1 MAVKLRV
8 KPNNILYLDI
18 HFYDTVL
25 EKYSRHKPSLG
36 IDDTPQNRKMVERE
50 IIPSIKREI
59 SLGTYRPKEKK
70 QLVKS
75 KLISEYGKQSFQ
87 RHVKERRPHVKN
99 AYEKHFENHIIP
111 DFGNR
116 LIDSLSP
123 LELLDW
129 QNKKLE
135 KYKASTVRKY
145 RSILYSVFT
154 DAVLEGIL
162 PDNPFDRVP
171 RPSDIDEFDF
181 EDEEDTQLRP
191 FSLNEIHSL
200 IDKAKGY
207 MKNFIGIMAFT
218 GMRPGEIVSLEWK
231 DINFEDSLISIKRT
245 TVYGRVGPVKTKSS
259 KRSIEMLPLVKEYFL
274 KQKDLTFGNP
284 YDRVFL
290 SSFHK
295 PFYSHD
301 IISSRFKDLLIEGDP
316 RYLYNLRHSFASLMI
331 SEGEDVLWVSRML
344 GHKSLDITLKTY
356 SKAYSI
362 MQDKI
367 GVKVR
372 AKFLQKRP

>member
-1 MAVKLRV
+1 
-8 KPNNILYLDI
+8 
-18 HFYDTVL
+18 
-25 EKYSRHKPSLG
+25 
-36 IDDTPQNRKMVERE
+36 
-50 IIPSIKREI
+50 
-59 SLGTYRPKEKK
+59 
-70 QLVKS
+70 
-75 KLISEYGKQSFQ
+75 
-87 RHVKERRPHVKN
+87 
-99 AYEKHFENHIIP
+99 
-111 DFGNR
+111 
-116 LIDSLSP
+116 
-123 LELLDW
+123 
-129 QNKKLE
+129 
-135 KYKASTVRKY
+135 
-145 RSILYSVFT
+145 
-154 DAVLEGIL
+154 
-162 PDNPFDRVP
+162 
-171 RPSDIDEFDF
+171 
-181 EDEEDTQLRP
+181 
-191 FSLNEIHSL
+191 
-200 IDKAKGY
+200 